1 MSRQHPAPRQPEWLK
16 PFSPFVHWWPMVG
29 RDTLRADFI
38 AGLTGA
44 VVALPQG
51 VAFATIAGMPPE
63 FGLYAGMVPAIV
75 AALFGSSW
83 HLVSGPTTAASIVLL
98 GVLSPH
104 AEPGTAA
111 YVQLALTLT
120 FLVGIIQIAM
130 GLGRLGTLVNFIS
143 HSVVIGFTA
152 GAAILIATN
161 QVKHF
166 FGLDIPRGSS
176 FFDTWHA
183 LLTRLDEVDP
193 HIFAVGLITLVLGI
207 AVRKFFPRTPYM
219 IIAMLGGS
227 GAAAALKYFAGAEGI
242 TTVGALPA
250 TLPPLS
256 APSFSME
263 TIKILAPGAL
273 AVTLLALTEAVSI
286 SRALAV
292 RSGQHINGNQEFIG
306 QGLSNLAGSFFS
318 GYVATGSFNRSGLNY
333 AAGAK
338 TPMAAMLAGAL
349 LAGLVLLVA
358 PLASF
363 LPNAAMAGIL
373 FLVAWG
379 LIDFHHIHQI
389 VRASRAETVILAA
402 TFLATLFL
410 NLEMAILLGVF
421 LSLAIYLSRTSRPR
435 VVTRV
440 PDPRLDSRKFS
451 SDPSLPECPQLK
463 FIRIDGSLFFGAI
476 AHVQETLRTFESHH
490 PDQRHLAIIA
500 SGINFIDIAGAEFL
514 AAEARRRREAGGG
527 LYLIRVKAA
536 VRQQLEQG
544 GYLDEIGA
552 DKLFQSKTEAIAKI
566 YAALNRETCRQCSR
580 HVFRECAAP
589 KLAVAPAP
597 PDHSDRDRSGRP
609 EEPRLHPV
617 GALPRMLER

>member
-1 MSRQHPAPRQPEWLK
+1 
-16 PFSPFVHWWPMVG
+16 MVG